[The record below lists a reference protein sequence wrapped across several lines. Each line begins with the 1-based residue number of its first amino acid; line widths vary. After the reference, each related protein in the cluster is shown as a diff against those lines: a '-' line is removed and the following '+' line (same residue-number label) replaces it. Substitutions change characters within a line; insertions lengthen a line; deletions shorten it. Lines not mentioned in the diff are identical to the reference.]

1 MKRKQLLVFCL
12 IAILSTSLLS
22 GCNSSKQEETTND
35 SVKTEEVT
43 GTFASE
49 ELQIE
54 NEGRVI
60 PATLVIPEGKENYP
74 LVVMNHGFAGSRNE
88 NGGFTKISEALAEAG
103 IASIRCDFAGCGD
116 SEADFTEFN
125 LKNNM
130 SDVNACLEYVLSN
143 KPVDK
148 ENIGVFGYSM
158 GGALTVLLTENEEN
172 PYKAIALLAPAVNR
186 DEAFFADN
194 ENQLK
199 EAKENGYYSLDWFGN
214 ELHVGADY
222 YEGLKSSFDVFDK
235 YDNTRDCIVI
245 YGDSDTTILPEHSKA
260 FADKMEVESVMIEG
274 ADHGYGM
281 YSDQPD
287 VTKKLIDTV
296 TSFFT
301 NELK

>member
-1 MKRKQLLVFCL
+1 MKKKQLLIFCL
-12 IAILSTSLLS
+12 IAVLSISLLS
-22 GCNSSKQEETTND
+22 GCNSSKQEETAG
-35 SVKTEEVT
+35 SFV
-43 GTFASE
+43 SE

-54 NEGRVI
+54 NEGRTI

-88 NGGFTKISEALAEAG
+88 NGGFTKIAESLAESG
-103 IASIRCDFAGCGD
+103 IASVRVDFAGCGD
-116 SEADFTEFN
+116 SKADFKEFN

-158 GGALTVLLTENEEN
+158 GGALTVLLTENEDN
-172 PYKAIALLAPAVNR
+172 PYKAMALLAPAVNK
-186 DEAFFADN
+186 DEAFFADID
-194 ENQLK
+194 NQLK
-199 EAKENGYYSLDWFGN
+199 EAKEKGYYSLDWFGK

-222 YEGLKSSFDVFDK
+222 YEGLKAAFDVFDK

>member
-1 MKRKQLLVFCL
+1 MKKKQLLIFCL
-12 IAILSTSLLS
+12 IAVLSISLLS
-22 GCNSSKQEETTND
+22 GCNSSKQEETAG
-35 SVKTEEVT
+35 SFV
-43 GTFASE
+43 SE

-54 NEGRVI
+54 NEGRTI

-88 NGGFTKISEALAEAG
+88 NGGFTKIAESLAESG
-103 IASIRCDFAGCGD
+103 IASVRVDFAGCGD
-116 SEADFTEFN
+116 SKADFKDFN

-158 GGALTVLLTENEEN
+158 GGALTVLLTENEDN
-172 PYKAIALLAPAVNR
+172 QYKAMALLAPAVNK
-186 DEAFFADN
+186 DEAFFADID
-194 ENQLK
+194 NQLK
-199 EAKENGYYSLDWFGN
+199 EAKEKGYYSLDWFGK

-222 YEGLKSSFDVFDK
+222 YEGLKAAFDVFDK

-287 VTKKLIDTV
+287 VTKKLIDTI
-296 TSFFT
+296 TSFFI

>member
-1 MKRKQLLVFCL
+1 MKKKQLLIFCL
-12 IAILSTSLLS
+12 IAVLSISLLS
-22 GCNSSKQEETTND
+22 GCNSSKQEETAGAF
-35 SVKTEEVT
+35 V
-43 GTFASE
+43 SE

-54 NEGRVI
+54 NEGRTI

-88 NGGFTKISEALAEAG
+88 NGGFTKIAESLAESG
-103 IASIRCDFAGCGD
+103 IASVRVDFAGCGD
-116 SEADFTEFN
+116 SKADFKEFN

-130 SDVNACLEYVLSN
+130 SDVKACLEYVLSN

-158 GGALTVLLTENEEN
+158 GGALTVLLTENEDN
-172 PYKAIALLAPAVNR
+172 PYEAMALLAPAVNK
-186 DEAFFADN
+186 DEVFFADID
-194 ENQLK
+194 NQLK
-199 EAKENGYYSLDWFGN
+199 EAKEKGYYSLDWFGK

-222 YEGLKSSFDVFDK
+222 YEGLKAAFDVFDK

-287 VTKKLIDTV
+287 VTKKLIDTI
-296 TSFFT
+296 TSFFI

>member
-1 MKRKQLLVFCL
+1 MKKKQLLIFCL
-12 IAILSTSLLS
+12 IAVLSISLLS
-22 GCNSSKQEETTND
+22 GCNSSKQEETAGAF
-35 SVKTEEVT
+35 V
-43 GTFASE
+43 SE

-54 NEGRVI
+54 NEGRTI

-88 NGGFTKISEALAEAG
+88 NGGFTKIAESLAESG
-103 IASIRCDFAGCGD
+103 IASVRVDFAGCGD
-116 SEADFTEFN
+116 SKADFKEFN

-130 SDVNACLEYVLSN
+130 SDVKACLEYVLSN

-158 GGALTVLLTENEEN
+158 GGALTVLLTENEDN
-172 PYKAIALLAPAVNR
+172 PYEAMALLAPAVNK
-186 DEAFFADN
+186 DEAFFADID
-194 ENQLK
+194 NQLK
-199 EAKENGYYSLDWFGN
+199 EAKEKGYYSLDWFGK

-222 YEGLKSSFDVFDK
+222 YEGLKAAFDVFDK

-287 VTKKLIDTV
+287 VTKKLIDTI
-296 TSFFT
+296 TSFFI

>member
-1 MKRKQLLVFCL
+1 MKKKQLLIFCL
-12 IAILSTSLLS
+12 IAVLSISLLS
-22 GCNSSKQEETTND
+22 GCNSSKQEETAG
-35 SVKTEEVT
+35 SFV
-43 GTFASE
+43 SE

-54 NEGRVI
+54 NEGRTI

-88 NGGFTKISEALAEAG
+88 NGGFTKIAESLAESG
-103 IASIRCDFAGCGD
+103 IASVRFDFAGCGD
-116 SEADFTEFN
+116 SKADFKEFN

-158 GGALTVLLTENEEN
+158 GGALTVLLTENEDN
-172 PYKAIALLAPAVNR
+172 PYEAMALLAPAVNK
-186 DEAFFADN
+186 DEAFFSDVD
-194 ENQLK
+194 NQLK
-199 EAKENGYYSLDWFGN
+199 EAKEKGYYSLDWFGK

-222 YEGLKSSFDVFDK
+222 YEGLKAAFDVFDK

-296 TSFFT
+296 TSFFI

>member
-1 MKRKQLLVFCL
+1 MKKKQLLIFCL
-12 IAILSTSLLS
+12 IAVLSISLLS
-22 GCNSSKQEETTND
+22 GCNSSKQEETAG
-35 SVKTEEVT
+35 SFV
-43 GTFASE
+43 SE

-54 NEGRVI
+54 NEGRTI

-88 NGGFTKISEALAEAG
+88 NGGFTKIAESLAESG
-103 IASIRCDFAGCGD
+103 IASVRVDFAGCGD
-116 SEADFTEFN
+116 SKADFKDFN

-130 SDVNACLEYVLSN
+130 SDVKACLEYVLSN

-158 GGALTVLLTENEEN
+158 GGALTVLLTENEDN
-172 PYKAIALLAPAVNR
+172 PYEAMALLAPAVNK
-186 DEAFFADN
+186 DEAFFADID
-194 ENQLK
+194 NQLK
-199 EAKENGYYSLDWFGN
+199 EAKEKGYYSLDWFGK

-222 YEGLKSSFDVFDK
+222 YEGLKAAFDVFDK

-287 VTKKLIDTV
+287 VTKKLIDTI
-296 TSFFT
+296 TSFFI

>member
-1 MKRKQLLVFCL
+1 MKKKHLLIFCL
-12 IAILSTSLLS
+12 IAVLSISLLS
-22 GCNSSKQEETTND
+22 GCNSSKREETAG
-35 SVKTEEVT
+35 SFV
-43 GTFASE
+43 SE

-54 NEGRVI
+54 NEGRTI

-88 NGGFTKISEALAEAG
+88 NGGFTKIAESLAESG
-103 IASIRCDFAGCGD
+103 IASVRVDFAGCGD
-116 SEADFTEFN
+116 SKADFKDFN

-130 SDVNACLEYVLSN
+130 SDVKACLEYVLSN

-158 GGALTVLLTENEEN
+158 GGALTVLLTENEDN
-172 PYKAIALLAPAVNR
+172 PYEAMALLAPAVNK
-186 DEAFFADN
+186 DEAFFADID
-194 ENQLK
+194 NQLK
-199 EAKENGYYSLDWFGN
+199 EAKEKGYYSLDWFGK

-222 YEGLKSSFDVFDK
+222 YEGLKAAFDVFDK

-287 VTKKLIDTV
+287 VTKKLIDTI
-296 TSFFT
+296 TSFFI

>member
-1 MKRKQLLVFCL
+1 MKKKQLLIFCL
-12 IAILSTSLLS
+12 IAVLSISLLS
-22 GCNSSKQEETTND
+22 GCNSSKQEETAG
-35 SVKTEEVT
+35 SFV
-43 GTFASE
+43 SE

-54 NEGRVI
+54 NEGRTI

-88 NGGFTKISEALAEAG
+88 NGGFTKIAESLAESG
-103 IASIRCDFAGCGD
+103 IASVRVDFAGCGD
-116 SEADFTEFN
+116 SKADFKEFN

-158 GGALTVLLTENEEN
+158 GGALTVLLTENEDN
-172 PYKAIALLAPAVNR
+172 PYKAMALLAPAVNK
-186 DEAFFADN
+186 DEAFFSDID
-194 ENQLK
+194 NQLK
-199 EAKENGYYSLDWFGN
+199 QAKENGYYSLDWFGK
-214 ELHVGADY
+214 ELHVGAEY
-222 YEGLKSSFDVFDK
+222 YEGLKAAFDVFDK

>member
-1 MKRKQLLVFCL
+1 MKKKQLLIFCL
-12 IAILSTSLLS
+12 IAVLSISLLS
-22 GCNSSKQEETTND
+22 GCNSSKQEETAGAF
-35 SVKTEEVT
+35 V
-43 GTFASE
+43 SE

-54 NEGRVI
+54 NEGRTI

-88 NGGFTKISEALAEAG
+88 NGGFTKIAESLAESG
-103 IASIRCDFAGCGD
+103 IASVRFDFAGCGD
-116 SEADFTEFN
+116 SKADFKEFN

-130 SDVNACLEYVLSN
+130 SDVNACLEYVLNN

-158 GGALTVLLTENEEN
+158 GGALTVLLTENEDN
-172 PYKAIALLAPAVNR
+172 PYEAMALLAPAVNK
-186 DEAFFADN
+186 DEAFFSDVD
-194 ENQLK
+194 NQLK
-199 EAKENGYYSLDWFGN
+199 EAKEKGYYSLDWFGK

-222 YEGLKSSFDVFDK
+222 YEGLKAAFDVFDK
-235 YDNTRDCIVI
+235 YDNTRNCIVI

-296 TSFFT
+296 TSFFI

>member
-1 MKRKQLLVFCL
+1 MKKKQLLIFCL
-12 IAILSTSLLS
+12 IAVLSISLLS
-22 GCNSSKQEETTND
+22 GCNSSKQEETAG
-35 SVKTEEVT
+35 SFV
-43 GTFASE
+43 SE

-54 NEGRVI
+54 NEGRTI

-88 NGGFTKISEALAEAG
+88 NGGFTKIAESLAESG
-103 IASIRCDFAGCGD
+103 IASVRVDFAGCGD
-116 SEADFTEFN
+116 SKADFKEFN

-158 GGALTVLLTENEEN
+158 GGALTVLLTENEDN
-172 PYKAIALLAPAVNR
+172 PYKAMALLAPAVNK
-186 DEAFFADN
+186 DEAFFSDID
-194 ENQLK
+194 NQLK
-199 EAKENGYYSLDWFGN
+199 EAKEKGYYSLDWFGK

-222 YEGLKSSFDVFDK
+222 YEGLKAAFDIFEK

-274 ADHGYGM
+274 SDHGYGM

>member
-1 MKRKQLLVFCL
+1 MKKKQLLIFCL
-12 IAILSTSLLS
+12 IAVLSISLLS
-22 GCNSSKQEETTND
+22 GCNSSKQEETAGAF
-35 SVKTEEVT
+35 V
-43 GTFASE
+43 SE

-54 NEGRVI
+54 NEGRTI

-88 NGGFTKISEALAEAG
+88 NGGFTKIAESLAESG
-103 IASIRCDFAGCGD
+103 IASVRVDFAGCGD
-116 SEADFTEFN
+116 SKADFKDFN

-158 GGALTVLLTENEEN
+158 GGALTVLLTENEDN
-172 PYKAIALLAPAVNR
+172 PYEAMALLAPAVNK
-186 DEAFFADN
+186 DEAFFADID
-194 ENQLK
+194 NQLK
-199 EAKENGYYSLDWFGN
+199 EAKEKGYYSLDWFGK

-222 YEGLKSSFDVFDK
+222 YEGLKAAFDVFDK

-287 VTKKLIDTV
+287 VTKKLIDTI
-296 TSFFT
+296 TSFFI

>member
-1 MKRKQLLVFCL
+1 MKKKHLLIFCL
-12 IAILSTSLLS
+12 IAVLSISLLS
-22 GCNSSKQEETTND
+22 GCNSSKQEETAG
-35 SVKTEEVT
+35 SFV
-43 GTFASE
+43 SE

-54 NEGRVI
+54 NEGRTI
-60 PATLVIPEGKENYP
+60 PATLVIPEGKDNYP

-88 NGGFTKISEALAEAG
+88 NGGFTKIAESLAESG
-103 IASIRCDFAGCGD
+103 IASVRVDFAGCGD
-116 SEADFTEFN
+116 SKADFKEFN

-158 GGALTVLLTENEEN
+158 GGALTVLLTENEDN
-172 PYKAIALLAPAVNR
+172 QYKAMALLAPAVNK
-186 DEAFFADN
+186 DEAFFSDID
-194 ENQLK
+194 NQLK
-199 EAKENGYYSLDWFGN
+199 EAKEKGYYSLDWFGK

-222 YEGLKSSFDVFDK
+222 YEGLKAAFDIFEK

>member
-1 MKRKQLLVFCL
+1 MKKKQLLIFCL
-12 IAILSTSLLS
+12 IAVLSISLLS
-22 GCNSSKQEETTND
+22 GCNSSKQEETAG
-35 SVKTEEVT
+35 SFV
-43 GTFASE
+43 SE

-54 NEGRVI
+54 NEGRTI
-60 PATLVIPEGKENYP
+60 PATLVIPEGKDNYP

-88 NGGFTKISEALAEAG
+88 NGGFTKIAESLAESG
-103 IASIRCDFAGCGD
+103 IASVRVDFAGCGD
-116 SEADFTEFN
+116 SKADFKEFN

-158 GGALTVLLTENEEN
+158 GGALTVLLTENEDN
-172 PYKAIALLAPAVNR
+172 PYKAMALLAPAVNK
-186 DEAFFADN
+186 DEAFFSDID
-194 ENQLK
+194 NQLK
-199 EAKENGYYSLDWFGN
+199 EAKEKGYYSLDWFGK

-222 YEGLKSSFDVFDK
+222 YEGLKAAFDIFEK

-245 YGDSDTTILPEHSKA
+245 YGDSDTTILPEHIKA

>member
-1 MKRKQLLVFCL
+1 MKKKQLLIFCL
-12 IAILSTSLLS
+12 IAVLSISLLS
-22 GCNSSKQEETTND
+22 GCNSSKQEETAGAF
-35 SVKTEEVT
+35 V
-43 GTFASE
+43 SE

-54 NEGRVI
+54 NEGRTI

-88 NGGFTKISEALAEAG
+88 NGGFTKIAESLAESG
-103 IASIRCDFAGCGD
+103 IASVRVDFAGCGD
-116 SEADFTEFN
+116 SKADFKEFN

-158 GGALTVLLTENEEN
+158 GGALTVLLTENEDN
-172 PYKAIALLAPAVNR
+172 PYEAMALLAPAVNK
-186 DEAFFADN
+186 DEAFFADID
-194 ENQLK
+194 NQLK
-199 EAKENGYYSLDWFGN
+199 EAKEKGYYSLDWFGK

-222 YEGLKSSFDVFDK
+222 YEGLKAAFDVFDK

-287 VTKKLIDTV
+287 VTKKLIDTI
-296 TSFFT
+296 TSFFI